1 MSAFEVPPNRVI
13 ITKETPKTAQNSV
26 YLALRAP
33 SGCVW
38 GRLKGS
44 GLARATSTPKTEDA
58 GCVPAFEA
66 PPNRV
71 ILTKERPKQP
81 EIAQNSVY
89 LALRAPNGCVWG
101 RFKGSGLARA

>member
-1 MSAFEVPPNRVI
+1 MLAFEAPPNRVI
-13 ITKETPKTAQNSV
+13 FTKERPKQPESAQSSV

-33 SGCVW
+33 SEYVW
-38 GRLKGS
+38 GRLRGS
-44 GLARATSTPKTEDA
+44 GLARAKSTPKNKDA

-71 ILTKERPKQP
+71 ILTQERPKQP
-81 EIAQNSVY
+81 ESAQSSVY

-101 RFKGSGLARA
+101 RLKEAA